1 MAAQRSI
8 NEQRVLILAPT
19 VRDGEATAQ
28 ILRAAGTPCVRCDSL
43 DRLSTELR
51 QQCAA
56 VILPEEVL
64 LEDDFECVAQ
74 TVRSQPVW
82 SDLPI
87 IVLSRTESDL
97 SAIENTVLSLGNVSV
112 IERPMRISTFLS
124 VVRVGLRA
132 RERQYQ
138 VRDHLEERAMA
149 EQALARDAALL
160 TNVRDSVIVTDLA
173 GIVTY
178 WNDGAAALFG
188 WTAKEMLGRHIS
200 TRVPEEVRAEVYRR
214 IERII
219 AGEKEFSGEW
229 LDYRKDGSRVWI
241 ESTIR
246 LARSWGGDPMGI
258 IGVSRDITQRKEA
271 ELELK
276 KSKEIAEAANAAKDE
291 FLAVLSHELRTPLT
305 PVLLSASMLETSPML
320 PESLQSEVATI
331 RENVEL
337 ESRLIGDLLDV
348 TRIARGKLKLDMQEW
363 DVHLLLRGAIAICQ
377 RSSSARIVTEFE
389 ATRHIVRGDSTR
401 LQQVFWNLINNAAK
415 FTGPDG
421 LITVASRD
429 LGDDR
434 VQIRVTDTGEG
445 IDPAILPRLFN
456 AFEQGEVRTNRQRAG
471 LGLGLS
477 ISRRLTE
484 LHGGTISAFSEGHGR
499 GATFTVELPATAQ
512 VTAANYPAL
521 PPGAPAGEAKLRI
534 LLVEDHEP
542 TLAVMSKLLRT
553 RGHHVTG
560 VNSVATATAA
570 AELNGFDLVISDL
583 GLPDGSGLDVMRAL
597 QNKYSGRAI
606 ALTGYGMEADV
617 AACRQAG
624 FATHLTKPVNVPD
637 LESAIR
643 EVVGNSKKLGR
654 GIVLGVD
661 GVNGAVV
668 GEQQQ

>member
-1 MAAQRSI
+1 
-8 NEQRVLILAPT
+8 
-19 VRDGEATAQ
+19 
-28 ILRAAGTPCVRCDSL
+28 
-43 DRLSTELR
+43 
-51 QQCAA
+51 
-56 VILPEEVL
+56 
-64 LEDDFECVAQ
+64 
-74 TVRSQPVW
+74 
-82 SDLPI
+82 
-87 IVLSRTESDL
+87 
-97 SAIENTVLSLGNVSV
+97 
-112 IERPMRISTFLS
+112 MRISTFLS

-348 TRIARGKLKLDMQEW
+348 HRPRKTQARHAGMGCSPAAARRDRHLSALLFGADRHRI
-363 DVHLLLRGAIAICQ
+363 
-377 RSSSARIVTEFE
+377 RSDAPYR
-389 ATRHIVRGDSTR
+389 
-401 LQQVFWNLINNAAK
+401 
-415 FTGPDG
+415 
-421 LITVASRD
+421 
-429 LGDDR
+429 
-434 VQIRVTDTGEG
+434 
-445 IDPAILPRLFN
+445 
-456 AFEQGEVRTNRQRAG
+456 
-471 LGLGLS
+471 
-477 ISRRLTE
+477 SRRQHT
-484 LHGGTISAFSEGHGR
+484 
-499 GATFTVELPATAQ
+499 
-512 VTAANYPAL
+512 
-521 PPGAPAGEAKLRI
+521 APAG
-534 LLVEDHEP
+534 LLEPHQQRRQVHRPGRPDHRR
-542 TLAVMSKLLRT
+542 LARSWR
-553 RGHHVTG
+553 
-560 VNSVATATAA
+560 
-570 AELNGFDLVISDL
+570 
-583 GLPDGSGLDVMRAL
+583 
-597 QNKYSGRAI
+597 
-606 ALTGYGMEADV
+606 
-617 AACRQAG
+617 
-624 FATHLTKPVNVPD
+624 
-637 LESAIR
+637 
-643 EVVGNSKKLGR
+643 
-654 GIVLGVD
+654 
-661 GVNGAVV
+661 
-668 GEQQQ
+668 